1 MEDLVVR
8 KFWQASIIAVGS
20 AVGLAGM
27 TAHGGPFSMLSG
39 KKTAPPAYQQQ
50 LASSGESY
58 SWFRHPVQSM
68 SATVSKISVPE
79 KLKWGSKSNSP
90 SPRQTTAENDSISLS
105 TPTGPPTPQL
115 IISVAQ
121 MCEQSGDIAQARHHY
136 QHALKLW
143 PGQVDVLRAAA
154 RMEDRVGNLQ
164 LAENLYQQ
172 AANANPQH
180 AGALNDLG
188 LCLARQ
194 GKLEASAQTLEQA
207 VHLQPEKA
215 LYRNNA
221 ATVLAEMRQDHRA
234 LAHLAAVHG
243 AAQANYNMGKLL
255 VQRNRAAD
263 AVPYLEAALQ
273 QDPHMEA
280 AQVELAKLQGQSMS
294 VGPVA
299 AEPTTPVGEPQ
310 QAPSVGPPLNY
321 PSTAQGPGFGT
332 STYVPPA
339 YRVPLTNRVA
349 APQYLPPVAT
359 QPGPV
364 RR

>member
-1 MEDLVVR
+1 
-8 KFWQASIIAVGS
+8 
-20 AVGLAGM
+20 
-27 TAHGGPFSMLSG
+27 
-39 KKTAPPAYQQQ
+39 
-50 LASSGESY
+50 
-58 SWFRHPVQSM
+58 M

-90 SPRQTTAENDSISLS
+90 SPRPVPAEQDSISLS

-115 IISVAQ
+115 IISFAQ
-121 MCEQSGDIAQARHHY
+121 MCEQKGDIAQARHHY

-154 RMEDRVGNLQ
+154 RMEDRAGNLQ

-194 GKLEASAQTLEQA
+194 GKLEASVQALEQA

-234 LAHLAAVHG
+234 IAHLAAVHG

-255 VQRNRAAD
+255 VQRNRAGE

-273 QDPHMEA
+273 QDPQMEA
-280 AQVELAKLQGQSMS
+280 AQVELAKLQGQS
-294 VGPVA
+294 VPEVPVA
-299 AEPTTPVGEPQ
+299 VEPTTPVGEPQ
-310 QAPSVGPPLNY
+310 QAPAVGPPLNY
-321 PSTAQGPGFGT
+321 PSTAQGPNFGT
-332 STYVPPA
+332 SSYVPPA
-339 YRVPLTNRVA
+339 YRAPMNRVA
-349 APQYLPPVAT
+349 PPQYLPPVAT
-359 QPGPV
+359 QPGPL